1 VRRALHGNGR
11 RRRDLVLLRLSALE
25 PAPSV
30 TRSVSAARASAIG
43 HSPAELFALRREA
56 VEIDRQV
63 RLFFLELDERTTPPG
78 ADAAFLQRLLRL
90 TYALFQRI
98 EVRAAYG
105 LRRLVPTLRSEVATQ
120 AGLRESLIEV
130 SALFDELIDRH
141 LGASD
146 ERVDWA
152 FEQFTVGACSTFH
165 RDPLKHRALLTCG
178 APNGSEF
185 FKLGE
190 LALLCL
196 EQGVASELWTRLLPT
211 LVRCT
216 HLFAELAEPPVPGEA
231 RMTGANN
238 YTFRQGRYCLLEW
251 RQARH
256 AQYDPLLSL
265 PAAQRTDVL
274 AQRYTSILA
283 QAFADT
289 EVLATDLVESS
300 RPLEHAVVL
309 ERRFSELS
317 A

>member
-1 VRRALHGNGR
+1 MTQSL
-11 RRRDLVLLRLSALE
+11 
-25 PAPSV
+25 
-30 TRSVSAARASAIG
+30 AARSSDRAHTA
-43 HSPAELFALRREA
+43 AELAALRREA
-56 VEIDRQV
+56 FEIDRQV

-78 ADAAFLQRLLRL
+78 ADAAFLQQILRL
-90 TYALFQRI
+90 SYALFQRI

-105 LRRLVPTLRSEVATQ
+105 SRRLAPTFRPELSEQ
-120 AGLRESLIEV
+120 AGLRGPLNAV
-130 SALFDELIDRH
+130 SALFDELIERY
-141 LGASD
+141 LGSD

-152 FEQFTVGACSTFH
+152 FEQFTVGACASFH
-165 RDPLKHRALLTCG
+165 RDPQKQLALLSCG

-196 EQGVASELWTRLLPT
+196 EQSVQPELWTRLLPT

-216 HLFAELAEPPVPGEA
+216 HLFAELAEPAAPGEA

-256 AQYDPLLSL
+256 AQYDPLRAL
-265 PAAQRTDVL
+265 PEAQRLDVL

-283 QAFADT
+283 QALRDT

-300 RPLEHAVVL
+300 RPLEHAVEL
-309 ERRFSELS
+309 ERRF
-317 A
+317 ARNGA

>member
-1 VRRALHGNGR
+1 M
-11 RRRDLVLLRLSALE
+11 
-25 PAPSV
+25 
-30 TRSVSAARASAIG
+30 TRSPVAVRPSAPAHTA
-43 HSPAELFALRREA
+43 AELAALRREA
-56 VEIDRQV
+56 LEIDRQV

-78 ADAAFLQRLLRL
+78 ADAAFLQRILRL

-105 LRRLVPTLRSEVATQ
+105 MRKLVPTFRTEVAAQ
-120 AGLRESLIEV
+120 AGLRETLAEV
-130 SALFDELIDRH
+130 SALFDELISRH
-141 LGASD
+141 LGGSD

-152 FEQFTVGACSTFH
+152 FEQFTVGACASFH
-165 RDPLKHRALLTCG
+165 RDPQKHLALLACG

-196 EQGVASELWTRLLPT
+196 EQSVQPELWMRLLPT

-216 HLFAELAEPPVPGEA
+216 HLFAELAEPPAPGEA

-256 AQYDPLLSL
+256 AQYDPLRTL
-265 PAAQRTDVL
+265 PEAQRREIL

-283 QAFADT
+283 QALRDT
-289 EVLATDLVESS
+289 EVLATDLVASS
-300 RPLEHAVVL
+300 RPLEHAAAL
-309 ERRFSELS
+309 ERRFARSE
-317 A
+317 